1 MRDWTP
7 YFNLESLI
15 VTLTSMQRYHLPII
29 ALAIVSTFVTYV
41 VLTQRAPFETDAA
54 NGVVM
59 IDVSSVAFL
68 VIAGFLAIFSWI
80 TLLGYGALR
89 VQRRIE
95 SPRIQTRKA
104 AKWGILLA
112 TGICGTLLLQISD
125 TLNIVTGFLL
135 WATLFAVIWSTRQ
148 SPQAVN

>member
-1 MRDWTP
+1 
-7 YFNLESLI
+7 
-15 VTLTSMQRYHLPII
+15 MQRYHLPII

-80 TLLGYGALR
+80 TLLGYGVLR
-89 VQRRIE
+89 IHQRTE
-95 SPRIQTRKA
+95 SPRVQTRKA
-104 AKWGILLA
+104 AKWAVLMAIGLCSMI
-112 TGICGTLLLQISD
+112 LLQISD

-135 WATLFAVIWSTRQ
+135 WVTLFAVIWSTRQ
-148 SPQAVN
+148 SPPAVN